1 MQENIIKVFN
11 SIKPEIVIHA
21 GAVSNVD
28 KCEENKELAWK
39 INVEGTQKIAELSRK
54 HKAFII
60 YISTDYVF
68 SGNKGMY
75 TESGQTKPINY
86 YGKTKLEAEKIIQNL
101 MSNWC
106 IARPSVIYGSE
117 PAAGK
122 INFAL
127 WVLNKL
133 RKSEQIKIITDQIIS
148 PTYNANLAEMILE
161 IAQKRLTGIYHLSG
175 ATPINR
181 YDFAYLLAETFD
193 LDKKLIKPATSE
205 EMNWTAKRPKN
216 TSLIVDKASRELNK
230 KPLMIKD
237 ALNQL
242 KKELMNK

>member
-1 MQENIIKVFN
+1 MPENIIEVFN

-21 GAVSNVD
+21 GALSNVD

-39 INVEGTQKIAELSRK
+39 INVEGTRYIAELSRK
-54 HKAFII
+54 HNAFII
-60 YISTDYVF
+60 HVSTDYVF

-75 TESGQTKPINY
+75 TESDRTNPINY
-86 YGKTKLEAEKIIQNL
+86 YGKTKLEAEKIVQNL
-101 MSNWC
+101 IPECC

-133 RKSEQIKIITDQIIS
+133 RKGEQLRIITDQIIS
-148 PTYNANLAEMILE
+148 PTYNTNLADMILE

-175 ATPINR
+175 ASPLNR
-181 YDFAYLLAETFD
+181 YDFACLLAETFN
-193 LDKKLIKPATSE
+193 LDKNLIKPATSE
-205 EMNWTAKRPKN
+205 EMNWKAQRPKN
-216 TSLIVDKASRELNK
+216 TSLNVEKASRVLNK
-230 KPLMIKD
+230 KPQKIED

>member
-1 MQENIIKVFN
+1 M
-11 SIKPEIVIHA
+11 
-21 GAVSNVD
+21 
-28 KCEENKELAWK
+28 
-39 INVEGTQKIAELSRK
+39 EGTKQIASLSGDYG
-54 HKAFII
+54 AFLV
-60 YISTDYVF
+60 YVSTDYVF

-75 TESGQTKPINY
+75 TESDGTNPINY
-86 YGKTKLEAEKIIQNL
+86 YGKTKLEAEKIVQNL

-106 IARPSVIYGSE
+106 IVRPSVIYGSV

-122 INFAL
+122 VNFVL
-127 WVLNKL
+127 WVLEKL
-133 RKSEQIKIITDQIIS
+133 RKGEQIKIITDQIIS
-148 PTYNANLAEMILE
+148 PTLNTNLAEMILE
-161 IAQKRLTGIYHLSG
+161 VAQKHLTGIYHLSG

-181 YDFAYLLAETFD
+181 YDFASLIAETFD

-242 KKELMNK
+242 KKELTE